1 MNKYTAYMY
10 IQAILLFI
18 WFLTWPNVSSNIYWN
33 FILYIVKY
41 IYSALFVWLI
51 DFTSQSVFMGLKP
64 LKSESFVV
72 LCRQFWLAAIIFAD
86 QQITEFKVRE
96 IQLFFYLYSFLAKK
110 KQKKQ
115 GTNQRTAQML
125 RPPITTCSGGCRSEK
140 VDLSKSENLKPGND
154 F

>member
-1 MNKYTAYMY
+1 MY

-125 RPPITTCSGGCRSEK
+125 RPHITRCSGGWRSEK
-140 VDLSKSENLKPGND
+140 VDSSKSENLKPGND

>member
-1 MNKYTAYMY
+1 MY

-110 KQKKQ
+110 
-115 GTNQRTAQML
+115 ML

>member
-1 MNKYTAYMY
+1 MY

-110 KQKKQ
+110 NQKNKEPTKGQ
-115 GTNQRTAQML
+115 PR
-125 RPPITTCSGGCRSEK
+125 CSVHTSLDAVEDEGPKR
-140 VDLSKSENLKPGND
+140 
-154 F
+154 